1 MKIYKVKVNGKV
13 YEVELESVE
22 EKEESIQSES
32 KDNQSTS
39 KKSVSGK
46 TIKSPMQ
53 GTVQRILVK
62 PGQNIKKGES
72 VLILEAMK
80 MENDIT
86 AEKDYK
92 VVDVLVKEGDNVDS
106 DQALI
111 KVE

>member
-1 MKIYKVKVNGKV
+1 MKLYKVKVNGKI

-22 EKEESIQSES
+22 ENNQTMHSES
-32 KDNQSTS
+32 KTKQSNTN
-39 KKSVSGK
+39 KSVTGK

-53 GTVQRILVK
+53 GDIQKILVK
-62 PGQNIKKGES
+62 PGQTVKKGES

-86 AEKDYK
+86 AENDYL
-92 VVDVLVKEGDNVDS
+92 VIDVLVKEGDSVDN
-106 DQALI
+106 DQPLL

>member
-32 KDNQSTS
+32 KDNQSTT